1 MNLLPK
7 KKDFFQDIFER
18 SATAMTI
25 IGQDRIFLAVNTAAH
40 AILGYEAEELT
51 GKHFAD
57 ILHPEDQLLI
67 LNAFDDR
74 LTHET
79 TGDLCL
85 ESRYI
90 RKNGQIIQRTLHLS
104 PVRDA
109 HGGFLYFFAQLI
121 DTSALA
127 SPKNGGLSE
136 DNQQRILFDNFPF
149 LAWLKD
155 TESRFLA
162 VNQPFADAFGLAAAD
177 GFVGKTDQDIY
188 PQDLAQQYRDDDQEV
203 LGSGDRKIYE
213 EIIEVQGVRKWFEIY
228 KAPVWDADGKLRGS
242 VGYARDI
249 TRRKETEQHLALN
262 EFTLNQVNDSV
273 LLIDQHGRFHY
284 ANDAACRALNYS
296 RAELLGMGVPD
307 IDPDWPAARW
317 PECFDHIK
325 IHGSKKIETRHQAKD
340 GRIFPVEVSARYFE
354 YHGRGYN
361 VTLVR
366 DITERKRTEELL
378 HKREQEFR
386 ALVENS
392 PDTIV
397 RYDRECRRMYVNPAL
412 TRVTGIP
419 AQEMLG
425 KTPVGFELNYG
436 ETVQYQHAIQ
446 QVLQNGVKQEIEL
459 FLHSPDGKTS
469 CLQIQLMPERAPN
482 GQIVS
487 VLALGRDI
495 TALKESEIRLRT
507 LVENLP
513 DFIARFDL
521 LGRYTYVNPS
531 VAKAYGLTSEHFVG
545 KTMRELHLDPDGQQE
560 KHIKETI
567 RLGAPHAIE
576 NKWMTPDGERF
587 FEIRF
592 IPKKDGRGQTIGVL
606 AIGRDITE
614 RKQADELLLK
624 REQEFRTLAE
634 NLPDLVVRYDR
645 DCRRTYVNP
654 AYEQETGIPAR
665 QSMHKTPD
673 AKWRTGIS
681 GEEFNATLCK
691 VMETQIP
698 AQIFLRGTKANLQT
712 ADYAFHVVAECNPDG
727 EVIGALAIGKNVTVL
742 KETQRRLEESQLLL
756 RQLAAHNETARED
769 DRRHLSREIH
779 DELGQCLSALRMGM
793 SSVLELQ
800 YNEDHSSSQ
809 AIIQRMITLVDS
821 TIQIVRNLVTW
832 LRPSALDMGIV
843 PALEWLAEEFNRV
856 HPGIRCIL
864 RVVEEDI
871 HLDEKRATEIFRI
884 TQESLTNISRH
895 ADATEVQI
903 ALDRKESHYL
913 LEVRDN
919 GKGFDS
925 LLQKKQSFGLIGV
938 RERVLMLEGNVEIS
952 SMPDQGTII
961 RVGIPIHAHS
971 VSTDS

>member
-1 MNLLPK
+1 MRNEPAINLPLNGE
-7 KKDFFQDIFER
+7 DFFQKIFEQ
-18 SATAMTI
+18 SATASMIVGPSRT
-25 IGQDRIFLAVNTAAH
+25 FLALNAAMR
-40 AILGYEAEELT
+40 AFLGHEAEELI
-51 GKHFAD
+51 GKHFTD
-57 ILHPEDQLLI
+57 ILHP
-67 LNAFDDR
+67 DDR
-74 LTHET
+74 LLIQNGFDRLIHDTAD
-79 TGDLCL
+79 GLCL

-90 RKNGQIIQRTLHLS
+90 RKNGQITQRMLHIS

-109 HGGFLYFFAQLI
+109 CGELQYFFSQLI
-121 DTSALA
+121 CIGEPA
-127 SPKNGGLSE
+127 SPKKHGL
-136 DNQQRILFDNFPF
+136 I
-149 LAWLKD
+149 
-155 TESRFLA
+155 
-162 VNQPFADAFGLAAAD
+162 DAFGLASAD
-177 GFVGKTDQDIY
+177 EFVGKADLDIC
-188 PQDLAQQYRDDDQEV
+188 QRDV
-203 LGSGDRKIYE
+203 ALG
-213 EIIEVQGVRKWFEIY
+213 
-228 KAPVWDADGKLRGS
+228 
-242 VGYARDI
+242 
-249 TRRKETEQHLALN
+249 
-262 EFTLNQVNDSV
+262 EFTLNQVNDS
-273 LLIDQHGRFHY
+273 LFLIDQHARFHY

-296 RAELLGMGVPD
+296 RAELLGMGIAD

-317 PECFDHIK
+317 PECFDHIRS
-325 IHGSKKIETRHQAKD
+325 HGSNKIETRHRTKD

-354 YHGRGYN
+354 YRGRGYN

-366 DITERKRTEELL
+366 DITERKHTEELL

-412 TRVTGIP
+412 TRITGTP
-419 AQEMLG
+419 AHEMLG
-425 KTPVGFELNYG
+425 KTPVGFELNYD
-436 ETVQYQHAIQ
+436 ETLEYQHAIQ
-446 QVLQNGVKQEIEL
+446 QVLQSGVKQETEL
-459 FLHSPDGKTS
+459 LVRSPDGKTS
-469 CLQIQLMPERAPN
+469 CLQIQLMPELAPD
-482 GQIVS
+482 GQVVS
-487 VLALGRDI
+487 VLAVGRDI
-495 TALKESEIRLRT
+495 TALKESEMRLRT

-521 LGRYTYVNPS
+521 QGRHTYVNPS
-531 VAKAYGLTSEHFVG
+531 AAKAYGHSPQYFIG
-545 KTMRELHLDPDGQQE
+545 KTLHELQLDPDGQLGKQ
-560 KHIKETI
+560 IKETI
-567 RLGAPHAIE
+567 RLGAPHTIE
-576 NKWMTPDGERF
+576 DRRTTPEGERL

-592 IPKKDGRGQTIGVL
+592 IPKKNGCGSTIGVL

-614 RKQADELLLK
+614 RKHADELLRK

-665 QSMHKTPD
+665 QSMNKMPD

-691 VMETQIP
+691 VMETRIP
-698 AQIFLRGTKANLQT
+698 AQIFLRGVKADLQT

-727 EVIGALAIGKNVTVL
+727 EVTGALAIGKNVTVL

-769 DRRHLSREIH
+769 ERRHLSREIH

-793 SSVLELQ
+793 SVLEFQ
-800 YNEDHSSSQ
+800 YNEDHASSQ
-809 AIIQRMITLVDS
+809 AIIQRMIKLVDS
-821 TIQIVRNLVTW
+821 TIRIARKLVTW

-843 PALEWLAEEFNRV
+843 PALEWLVEEFNRG
-856 HPGIRCIL
+856 HPGIRCML

-871 HLDEKRATEIFRI
+871 DLDEKRATEIFRI

-903 ALDRKESHYL
+903 ALKRKESHYL

-919 GKGFDS
+919 GKGFNS

-938 RERVLMLEGNVEIS
+938 RERVLMLEGEVEIS

-961 RVGIPIHAHS
+961 RVGIPIHKKLR
-971 VSTDS
+971 DS

>member
-1 MNLLPK
+1 M
-7 KKDFFQDIFER
+7 
-18 SATAMTI
+18 MI
-25 IGQDRIFLAVNTAAH
+25 IGQDRIFLAVNSAAYS
-40 AILGYEAEELT
+40 ILGYEAEELT

-57 ILHPEDQLLI
+57 ILHPEDRLLI

-79 TGDLCL
+79 PSGHLK
-85 ESRYI
+85 SRSI
-90 RKNGQIIQRTLHLS
+90 CKNGKIIQGTLHIS
-104 PVRDA
+104 PVHDV
-109 HGGFLYFFAQLI
+109 HSGLLYFFAQLI
-121 DTSALA
+121 DISELA
-127 SPKNGGLSE
+127 SPKNNDLSE
-136 DNQQRILFDNFPF
+136 DNQLRILFDNFPF

-155 TESRFLA
+155 TENRFLA
-162 VNQPFADAFGLAAAD
+162 VNQPFADAFGLAVAD
-177 GFVGKTDQDIY
+177 EFVGKTDQDIY
-188 PQDLAQQYRDDDQEV
+188 PQDLAQQYRADDQEV

-213 EIIEVQGVRKWFEIY
+213 EIIEIQGTRKWFETY
-228 KAPVWDADGKLRGS
+228 KAPAWDADGKLRGS
-242 VGYARDI
+242 VGFARDI
-249 TRRKETEQHLALN
+249 TRRKQTQQHLALN
-262 EFTLNQVNDSV
+262 EFALNQVNDSV

-284 ANDAACRALNYS
+284 VNDAACCALNYS
-296 RAELLGMGVPD
+296 RAELLGMGIAD
-307 IDPDWPAARW
+307 IDPDWPAKRW
-317 PECFDHIK
+317 PECFDYIR
-325 IHGSKKIETRHQAKD
+325 IHGSNKTETRHQAKD

-354 YHGRGYN
+354 YQGRAYN

-366 DITERKRTEELL
+366 DITERKRMEELL

-419 AQEMLG
+419 AHEMLG
-425 KTPVGFELNYG
+425 RTPIGFELNYD
-436 ETVQYQHAIQ
+436 ETAEYQRAIQ
-446 QVLQNGVKQEIEL
+446 QVLQSGVKQEIEL
-459 FLHSPDGKTS
+459 VMHSPDGKTS
-469 CLQIQLMPERAPN
+469 YLQVQLMPELALD

-521 LGRYTYVNPS
+521 QSRHTYVNPS
-531 VAKAYGLTSEHFVG
+531 VAQAYGQSPEHFIG
-545 KTMRELHLDPDGQQE
+545 KTLHELDLDPHGQLGKQ
-560 KHIKETI
+560 IKETI
-567 RLGAPHAIE
+567 RLGVPHAIE
-576 NKWMTPDGERF
+576 HKRMTPEGERL
-587 FEIRF
+587 FEIRL
-592 IPKKDGRGQTIGVL
+592 IPKKDGCKQVIGVL

-665 QSMHKTPD
+665 QSMNKMPD
-673 AKWRTGIS
+673 AKWRTNIS

-691 VMETQIP
+691 VMETRIP
-698 AQIFLRGTKANLQT
+698 AQIFLRGVKADLQT

-727 EVIGALAIGKNVTVL
+727 DVIGALAIGKNVTVL

-756 RQLAAHNETARED
+756 RQLAAHNQTARENE
-769 DRRHLSREIH
+769 RRHLSREIH

-793 SSVLELQ
+793 SVLELQ
-800 YNEDHSSSQ
+800 YNEDHASSQ

-843 PALEWLAEEFNRV
+843 PALEWLVEEFNRG

-864 RVVEEDI
+864 CVVEDDI

-895 ADATEVQI
+895 AGATEVQI
-903 ALDRKESHYL
+903 ALERRESHYL

-938 RERVLMLEGNVEIS
+938 RERVLMLEGKVEIS
-952 SMPDQGTII
+952 SVPDQGTII
-961 RVGIPIHAHS
+961 RVDIPIHAHNVS
-971 VSTDS
+971 VDS